1 MNGKWLDC
9 TLRME
14 KKGLR
19 LRVGDYIVAFN
30 GMPIDNIDDLKTM
43 LEQTKSE
50 HRDQVIL
57 TIQRGGATERVE
69 SPI

>member
-1 MNGKWLDC
+1 
-9 TLRME
+9 
-14 KKGLR
+14 
-19 LRVGDYIVAFN
+19 
-30 GMPIDNIDDLKTM
+30 MPIDNIDDLKTM

-69 SPI
+69 FPI